1 MVTRAIQLTTQDF
14 SVTCGVRTLA
24 EQKELYA
31 QGRTKPGQIV
41 TWTLKSRHL
50 PAADG
55 LGRAVDLAPYPI
67 DWNDL
72 SKFDTIAKAMFQAS
86 EELGIPIR
94 WGADWDQDGKPRDN
108 LVIVDTEGG
117 AATDDLSTINGAG
130 MAGHSITLRAA
141 SVSRVVT
148 VKDSTQLRLAGDFVM
163 NSTNDTITL
172 IWTGSQWFEVSRSDN
187 A

>member
-1 MVTRAIQLTTQDF
+1 MTFKLGLASRKKLEGLHPDLVAVVNRAIQLTTQDF

-72 SKFDTIAKAMFQAS
+72 SKFDAIAKAMFQAS
-86 EELGIPIR
+86 KELGIPIR
-94 WGADWDQDGKPRDN
+94 WGADWDQNGKPR
-108 LVIVDTEGG
+108 ERGE
-117 AATDDLSTINGAG
+117 TDSP
-130 MAGHSITLRAA
+130 HFE
-141 SVSRVVT
+141 
-148 VKDSTQLRLAGDFVM
+148 LA
-163 NSTNDTITL
+163 
-172 IWTGSQWFEVSRSDN
+172 
-187 A
+187 

>member
-1 MVTRAIQLTTQDF
+1 MTFKLGLASRKNLEGLHPNLVAVVNRAIQLTTQDF

-67 DWNDL
+67 DWNNL
-72 SKFDTIAKAMFQAS
+72 LKFDAIAKAMFDAS
-86 EELGIPIR
+86 KVLGIPIR
-94 WGADWDQDGKPRDN
+94 WGADWDQDGKPR
-108 LVIVDTEGG
+108 ERGE
-117 AATDDLSTINGAG
+117 TDSP
-130 MAGHSITLRAA
+130 H
-141 SVSRVVT
+141 
-148 VKDSTQLRLAGDFVM
+148 
-163 NSTNDTITL
+163 
-172 IWTGSQWFEVSRSDN
+172 FELT
-187 A
+187 

>member
-1 MVTRAIQLTTQDF
+1 MTFKLGLASRKNLEGLHPNLVAVVNRAIQLTTQDF

-72 SKFDTIAKAMFQAS
+72 LKFDAIAKAMFDAS
-86 EELGIPIR
+86 KVLGIPIR
-94 WGADWDQDGKPRDN
+94 WGADWDQDGKPR
-108 LVIVDTEGG
+108 ERGE
-117 AATDDLSTINGAG
+117 TDSP
-130 MAGHSITLRAA
+130 H
-141 SVSRVVT
+141 
-148 VKDSTQLRLAGDFVM
+148 
-163 NSTNDTITL
+163 
-172 IWTGSQWFEVSRSDN
+172 FELT
-187 A
+187 

>member
-1 MVTRAIQLTTQDF
+1 MFKLGPASRKKLEGLHPNLVAVVNQAIQLTTQDF

-24 EQKELYA
+24 EQKDLYA

-72 SKFDTIAKAMFQAS
+72 SKFDAIAKAMFQAS
-86 EELGIPIR
+86 KELGIPIR
-94 WGADWDQDGKPRDN
+94 WGADWDQDGNPR
-108 LVIVDTEGG
+108 ERGE
-117 AATDDLSTINGAG
+117 TDSP
-130 MAGHSITLRAA
+130 HFE
-141 SVSRVVT
+141 
-148 VKDSTQLRLAGDFVM
+148 LA
-163 NSTNDTITL
+163 
-172 IWTGSQWFEVSRSDN
+172 
-187 A
+187 

>member
-1 MVTRAIQLTTQDF
+1 MTFKLGPASRKKLEGLHPDVVAVVTRAIEVTTQDF
-14 SVTCGVRTLA
+14 TVLCGVRTLA

-55 LGRAVDLAPYPI
+55 FGRAVDLAPYPI

-72 SKFDTIAKAMFQAS
+72 SKFDAIAKAMFDAS

-94 WGADWDQDGKPRDN
+94 WGADWDQDGNPR
-108 LVIVDTEGG
+108 ERGE
-117 AATDDLSTINGAG
+117 TDSP
-130 MAGHSITLRAA
+130 HFE
-141 SVSRVVT
+141 
-148 VKDSTQLRLAGDFVM
+148 LA
-163 NSTNDTITL
+163 
-172 IWTGSQWFEVSRSDN
+172 
-187 A
+187 

>member
-1 MVTRAIQLTTQDF
+1 MFKLGPASRKKLEGLHPNLVAVVTRAIQLTTQDF

-72 SKFDTIAKAMFQAS
+72 SKFDAIAKAMFQAS
-86 EELGIPIR
+86 KELGIPIR
-94 WGADWDQDGKPRDN
+94 WGADWDQDGNPR
-108 LVIVDTEGG
+108 ERGE
-117 AATDDLSTINGAG
+117 TDSP
-130 MAGHSITLRAA
+130 HFE
-141 SVSRVVT
+141 
-148 VKDSTQLRLAGDFVM
+148 LA
-163 NSTNDTITL
+163 
-172 IWTGSQWFEVSRSDN
+172 
-187 A
+187 

>member
-1 MVTRAIQLTTQDF
+1 MTFKLGPASRKKLEGIHPDLASVVTRAIQLTTQDF

-72 SKFDTIAKAMFQAS
+72 SKFDAIAKAMFDAS
-86 EELGIPIR
+86 KELGIPIR
-94 WGADWDQDGKPRDN
+94 WGADWDQDGNPRERGETDSPHFE
-108 LVIVDTEGG
+108 LV
-117 AATDDLSTINGAG
+117 
-130 MAGHSITLRAA
+130 
-141 SVSRVVT
+141 
-148 VKDSTQLRLAGDFVM
+148 
-163 NSTNDTITL
+163 
-172 IWTGSQWFEVSRSDN
+172 
-187 A
+187 